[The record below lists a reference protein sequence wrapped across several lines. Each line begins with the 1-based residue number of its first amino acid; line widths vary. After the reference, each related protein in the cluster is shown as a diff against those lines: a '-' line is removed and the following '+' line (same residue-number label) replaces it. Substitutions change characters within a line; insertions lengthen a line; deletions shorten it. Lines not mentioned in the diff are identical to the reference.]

1 MTMTMTMTMTLR
13 QWPPRWR
20 PKRGLPQ
27 WGRQKGSMW
36 FAPTPTSPWTPWN
49 SPWFELELVDL
60 KFVHTCCPQ
69 WTPGTLIRFE
79 PRSSTSRGVQPILY
93 CETLQCSFVVR
104 SFVPLNDVSDHTNH
118 IFSVRIWS
126 WQRVSVNISWIHYWV
141 EPSLLLSSF
150 LLHLKKY
157 TISFEVNWFD
167 VKTI

>member
-1 MTMTMTMTMTLR
+1 MTMTLR

-93 CETLQCSFVVR
+93 CETQPPASIGWVALSSMFVRPTIWCFRPYKPYIFCEDMILATCQCQ
-104 SFVPLNDVSDHTNH
+104 H
-118 IFSVRIWS
+118 ILC
-126 WQRVSVNISWIHYWV
+126 IHYWV

-150 LLHLKKY
+150 IFNSL
-157 TISFEVNWFD
+157 SR
-167 VKTI
+167 